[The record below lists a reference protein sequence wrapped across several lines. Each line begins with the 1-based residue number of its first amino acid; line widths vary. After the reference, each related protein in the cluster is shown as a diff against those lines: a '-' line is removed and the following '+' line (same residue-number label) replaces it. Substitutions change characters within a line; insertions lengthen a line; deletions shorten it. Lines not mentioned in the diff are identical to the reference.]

1 MSALIKL
8 NLSPDRT
15 TLRSFGFVAFGAFTG
30 LALCAWQRWLMF
42 AGLDDATAGT
52 VALALAPVGAAS
64 ALLSLVAPQANRPLY
79 VALSL
84 ASYPIGLVLSYL
96 IMATLYFG
104 LFAPIAILFRLL
116 GRDPL
121 ARRFDRSAESYWTPH
136 PKARSKEDYFR
147 QY

>member
-1 MSALIKL
+1 MSPLIEL
-8 NLSPDRT
+8 NVRPDRT
-15 TLRSFGFVAFGAFTG
+15 TLRSFGFITLGGCGV

-42 AGLDDATAGT
+42 AALTQSATA
-52 VALALAPVGAAS
+52 VALALVAVGAGC
-64 ALLSLVAPQANRPLY
+64 ALASLVAPQANRPLY

-84 ASYPIGLVLSYL
+84 VSYPIGLVMSHV

-104 LFAPIAILFRLL
+104 LFAPIAIVFRVL

-121 ARRFDRSAESYWTPH
+121 ERRFDAATGSYWKAS